1 MGGNVPYLGLVL
13 TPVGVKLRTRATE
26 GLNETAR
33 PRSGVW
39 EGVVAAAA
47 SMYYGSCIVSVML
60 LVGQSFPCRISDTDL
75 FKKW

>member
-1 MGGNVPYLGLVL
+1 MPYLGLVL
-13 TPVGVKLRTRATE
+13 APVGVKLRTQATE

-33 PRSGVW
+33 PRSGIW
-39 EGVVAAAA
+39 EGVAAAAA

-60 LVGQSFPCRISDTDL
+60 LVGQSFLCRISDTHL